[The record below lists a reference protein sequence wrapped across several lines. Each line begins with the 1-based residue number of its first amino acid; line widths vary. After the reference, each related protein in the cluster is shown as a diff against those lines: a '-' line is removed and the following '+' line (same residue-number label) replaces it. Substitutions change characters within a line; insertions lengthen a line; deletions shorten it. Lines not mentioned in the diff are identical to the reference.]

1 MAEKKKRRSLNT
13 FVILL
18 VVLLAVS
25 IVTWIASGQTYTVK
39 SGDNLWNIAK
49 QHYGSGAMYTK
60 IYEANKDLIGGNPN
74 LIFPGQKLI
83 IP

>member
-25 IVTWIASGQTYTVK
+25 IVTWIASGQTYTGFDRRGR
-39 SGDNLWNIAK
+39 GDGCAGRFP
-49 QHYGSGAMYTK
+49 QRHPDGSPQWLA
-60 IYEANKDLIGGNPN
+60 
-74 LIFPGQKLI
+74 
-83 IP
+83 

>member
-25 IVTWIASGQTYTVK
+25 IVTWIASGQT
-39 SGDNLWNIAK
+39 
-49 QHYGSGAMYTK
+49 
-60 IYEANKDLIGGNPN
+60 
-74 LIFPGQKLI
+74 
-83 IP
+83 

>member
-25 IVTWIASGQTYTVK
+25 IVILAGLSLTIGLVLDTVAK
-39 SGDNLWNIAK
+39 SHRK
-49 QHYGSGAMYTK
+49 QWEIDVYQAYSR
-60 IYEANKDLIGGNPN
+60 
-74 LIFPGQKLI
+74 
-83 IP
+83 